1 MVWLD
6 FNEFAARLYADAM
19 SERSDEGE
27 DSTPVEEWLKLNDTF
42 LRQEYLEQVDLIK
55 ERTDVK

>member
-6 FNEFAARLYADAM
+6 FNEFATRLYADAM

-55 ERTDVK
+55 EKENV

>member
-6 FNEFAARLYADAM
+6 FNEFAARLYTDAM

-27 DSTPVEEWLKLNDTF
+27 DSAPVEEWLKLNDTF